1 MSPHPHRNPPPETGR
16 VPYTLTLFIALNY
29 KRNNTGLEIK
39 PIYNCSKKK
48 TFYCTICYTNNMF
61 SETMDTSAEVDAQ
74 QIKLLRQVSP
84 ARKLEL
90 LSQMNDTVRALALAG
105 LRSRHPNDSPDMI
118 KRRLA
123 DLVLGE
129 ALAKK
134 VYGRAPYAT

>member
-1 MSPHPHRNPPPETGR
+1 
-16 VPYTLTLFIALNY
+16 
-29 KRNNTGLEIK
+29 
-39 PIYNCSKKK
+39 
-48 TFYCTICYTNNMF
+48 MF
-61 SETMDTSAEVDAQ
+61 SGLTDTSAEVEAL
-74 QIKLLRQVSP
+74 QIQKLRQFSP

-129 ALAKK
+129 ALASK